1 MAQRELKPVKLSAED
16 VSPTERAFGVLEML
30 GRSGTVGVSDLVT
43 ALGIPKTTAHRLVG
57 NLEEYGYLQKAF
69 DRGQYTVAPRLLEL
83 ASSIMHSAM
92 TQAPIHAV
100 LMDLTRRIGETSSL
114 GMMRG
119 TDLIYIDSATAD
131 SPLTLLFQSGQR
143 APLYCTSSGRVV
155 LAHMDKRQLDSYLM
169 SGPWE
174 RMTPFTIVD
183 PAQLQQEIERVRAQ
197 GYASSESEFVV
208 GVVGAAVPVYGP
220 TNKLVACLS
229 ISAPSAR
236 KALTDLVEVIPLMQN
251 ASKRITRILSAQHL
265 EDE

>member
-1 MAQRELKPVKLSAED
+1 MAPAQQPPVPPSTD
-16 VSPTERAFGVLEML
+16 DISPTERAFSVLEML
-30 GRSGTVGVSDLVT
+30 GRSGTVVVADLVT

-57 NLEEYGYLQKAF
+57 NLEDYGYLQKSS

-83 ASSIMHSAM
+83 ASSILQSAM
-92 TQAPIHAV
+92 TQAPTHAV
-100 LMDLTRRIGETSSL
+100 LMDLTRRIGESSSL

-119 TDLIYIDSATAD
+119 KDLVYIDSATAD

-155 LAHMDKRQLDSYLM
+155 LAHMDKRQLDSFLM

-174 RMTPFTIVD
+174 RMTPFTIVE
-183 PAQLQQEIERVRAQ
+183 PARLQQEVEQVRAQ
-197 GYASSESEFVV
+197 GFATSESEFVV

-229 ISAPSAR
+229 ISAPTAR
-236 KALTDLVEVIPLMQN
+236 KALTDLIELIPLMQN
-251 ASKRITRILSAQHL
+251 SSKRITRILSVLHA